1 MNDLKLTKLSKSR
14 ISESEMKHL
23 KGGDIIVRACGCSCW
38 AKDLRGSSVNANFG
52 ANYDGGENGL
62 VSDRGEIQKAQHTVV
77 ITKNKE

>member
-62 VSDRGEIQKAQHTVV
+62 VSDRGVLQRREITIS
-77 ITKNKE
+77 ITPN